1 MDPQLRRALQF
12 RARVEGIFN
21 KREEDFES
29 KQEYDDYLEEREDII
44 FNLSE
49 GIDVK
54 ANEARVEAY
63 RLANADAIAAADARR
78 AEEVRREAAL
88 ELSRGDPGTGQGAVS
103 GTAAAFEGGR
113 DAEPHQG
120 MDYTA
125 TLPAGLLNH
134 EPGQPPPATAAGPL
148 PDMLGMLRDGDIS
161 HADARTPM
169 DKAAWQA
176 MASASGWT
184 PEFLRTKCR
193 EEAFDSVL
201 VF

>member
-1 MDPQLRRALQF
+1 M
-12 RARVEGIFN
+12 
-21 KREEDFES
+21 
-29 KQEYDDYLEEREDII
+29 
-44 FNLSE
+44 
-49 GIDVK
+49 
-54 ANEARVEAY
+54 EAY

-134 EPGQPPPATAAGPL
+134 ECVGGSSTVSLPSFGGMVDLIGWCEQRSCVKGFTATPIVGADAPFAKLQTILTASFPSPPASAPTRPGQPPPATAAGPL

-184 PEFLRTKCR
+184 PGQRGTHSSR
-193 EEAFDSVL
+193 Q
-201 VF
+201 